1 MAYNSNGSTTNSL
14 VYGAQ
19 ILDVS
24 TASVAT
30 VGVLAPGRLIKAAC
44 TLSAAITNTTAV
56 ITVKKYPAG
65 VSADAVTCGTISI
78 AASGSAAG
86 KVYAMTI
93 TGTEAACT
101 FADGDV
107 LAFDGGGE
115 SDTTS
120 IGRCTALI
128 RG

>member
-14 VYGAQ
+14 IYSAQ

-24 TASVAT
+24 TASIAT
-30 VGVLAPGRLIKAAC
+30 VGVLAPGRLISAAC
-44 TLSAAITNTTAV
+44 TLSATITNTDAV

-65 VSADAVTCGTISI
+65 VSASAVTIGTITLT
-78 AASGSAAG
+78 ASGSAAG
-86 KVYAMTI
+86 KVYALTI
-93 TGTEAACT
+93 TGDEAACT

-120 IGRCTALI
+120 IGRCTAIL
-128 RG
+128 R

>member
-1 MAYNSNGSTTNSL
+1 MAR
-14 VYGAQ
+14 AR
-19 ILDVS
+19 DVLR
-24 TASVAT
+24 TE
-30 VGVLAPGRLIKAAC
+30 AADF
-44 TLSAAITNTTAV
+44 LR
-56 ITVKKYPAG
+56 AG
-65 VSADAVTCGTISI
+65 GTISI